1 MNDKLQQMEIILAK
15 MELIKDFLAEIKQDN
30 ITLYNKYNDKYNELH
45 NQFKHLESEVM
56 I

>member
-1 MNDKLQQMEIILAK
+1 MNDKLKQMEIILAK
-15 MELIKDFLAEIKQDN
+15 MELIKDFLAEIKQDS

-45 NQFKHLESEVM
+45 EQFKELESEVM

>member
-15 MELIKDFLAEIKQDN
+15 MELIKEFLAEIKYN
-30 ITLYNKYNDKYNELH
+30 SITLFNKYNDKYNELH
-45 NQFKHLESEVM
+45 KQFKELESEVM